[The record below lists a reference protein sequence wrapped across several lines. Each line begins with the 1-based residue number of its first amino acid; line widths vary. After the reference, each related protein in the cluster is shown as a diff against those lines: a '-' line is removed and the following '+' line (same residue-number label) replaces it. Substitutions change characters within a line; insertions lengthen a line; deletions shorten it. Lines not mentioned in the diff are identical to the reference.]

1 MQTLRNLNHLTTIR
15 LGLQLSVQ
23 FKVDLCILHICHF
36 NVFIF
41 HRDPAFRIAY
51 SYFVA
56 VVTKGLLSPLLAI
69 VEIRL

>member
-1 MQTLRNLNHLTTIR
+1 MQTLRNLNHLTTISA
-15 LGLQLSVQ
+15 GAAIECSIQSGS
-23 FKVDLCILHICHF
+23 CILHICHF

-56 VVTKGLLSPLLAI
+56 VLAKGLLSPLLAI
-69 VEIRL
+69 VEIQL